1 MTTTPPPPPPP
12 PPPPATPPPPPA
24 APPPPQQPGVP
35 PPSMTPAER
44 FRAAYM
50 ARSQADY
57 YFEGM
62 GMVIFLTI
70 ITCGIFGFYVFYQ
83 LMRRM
88 RDHNRRR
95 LDLLES
101 ATEVAWQQANEQG
114 AADQLRPNFERIASN
129 LAVMRQMT
137 TDFRDPGIWLL
148 LAILTSI
155 AYFVGFV
162 FLDQD
167 LVRHDQAEG
176 AVEAELSAVLARLG
190 QTGPAPEPGRLKG
203 KQNYAGRIVASIFSC
218 GVYFYWWMYNEMDDV
233 NKHFLW
239 NWPWEDSLAGA
250 VNAMAP
256 AA

>member
-1 MTTTPPPPPPP
+1 MTTTPPPSPPPSEPPPP
-12 PPPPATPPPPPA
+12 PPQPAPPPA
-24 APPPPQQPGVP
+24 PQPPAASPI
-35 PPSMTPAER
+35 ER

-50 ARSQADY
+50 ARAPSDY

-83 LMRRM
+83 LMKRM

-101 ATEVAWQQANEQG
+101 ATVIAWQQASAQG
-114 AADQLRPNFERIASN
+114 VAEELRPNFERIATN
-129 LAVMRQMT
+129 VAVLRGLT
-137 TDFRDPGIWLL
+137 TEFRDPGIWLII
-148 LAILTSI
+148 AILTSI

-162 FLDQD
+162 FLDGD
-167 LVRHDQAEG
+167 LVKHDQAEG
-176 AVEAELSAVLARLG
+176 AIEAELSAIFARLG
-190 QTGPAPEPGRLKG
+190 QNVPAPDPARQKG

-218 GVYFYWWMYNEMDDV
+218 GVYFYRWMYNEMDDV

-239 NWPWEDSLAGA
+239 NWPWEDALAGA

-256 AA
+256 EAV

>member
-1 MTTTPPPPPPP
+1 MTSTPPPGGAQPPPP
-12 PPPPATPPPPPA
+12 SQ
-24 APPPPQQPGVP
+24 PPPPQQPAAVP
-35 PPSMTPAER
+35 PSLTPADR
-44 FRAAYM
+44 FRNAYAA
-50 ARSQADY
+50 RGQTDY
-57 YFEGM
+57 YFDGL
-62 GMVIFLTI
+62 GMVIFLII
-70 ITCGIFGFYVFYQ
+70 ITCGIYGYYVFYQ

-101 ATEVAWQQANEQG
+101 ANELAWQQASEQG
-114 AADQLRPNFERIASN
+114 VGEELRPNFERIATN

-148 LAILTSI
+148 LAILARGI
-155 AYFVGFV
+155 AEIVGFI

-167 LVRHDQAEG
+167 LVKHDQAEG
-176 AVEAELSAVLARLG
+176 AVEAELSAVFARLG
-190 QTGPAPEPGRLKG
+190 ENVPAPEPGRLKG
-203 KQNYAGRIVASIFSC
+203 NQNYAGRVVASIFSC
-218 GVYFYWWMYNEMDDV
+218 GVYVFWWTYNQMDDV

-250 VNAMAP
+250 VNALAP

>member
-1 MTTTPPPPPPP
+1 VPPQPA
-12 PPPPATPPPPPA
+12 ATPA
-24 APPPPQQPGVP
+24 D
-35 PPSMTPAER
+35 R
-44 FRAAYM
+44 FRAAYN
-50 ARSQADY
+50 ARAQTDY

-83 LMRRM
+83 LMKRM

-101 ATEVAWQQANEQG
+101 ATEIAWQQASERG
-114 AADQLRPNFERIASN
+114 VAEELRPNFERIATN
-129 LAVMRQMT
+129 LAVMRGLT
-137 TDFRDPGIWLL
+137 TEFRDPGIWLII
-148 LAILTSI
+148 AILTSI

-162 FLDQD
+162 FLDGD
-167 LVRHDQAEG
+167 LIKHDQAEG
-176 AVEAELSAVLARLG
+176 AVEAELSAIFARLG
-190 QTGPAPEPGRLKG
+190 QNVPAPDPARQKG

-218 GVYFYWWMYNEMDDV
+218 GVYFYWWMYNQMDDV

-250 VNAMAP
+250 VHNLTP
-256 AA
+256 QAA

>member
-1 MTTTPPPPPPP
+1 MTTTPPPSPPPP
-12 PPPPATPPPPPA
+12 PPSEPPPPPPQP
-24 APPPPQQPGVP
+24 APPPAPQP
-35 PPSMTPAER
+35 PAASPIER

-50 ARSQADY
+50 ARSQTDY

-101 ATEVAWQQANEQG
+101 ATEFAWQQASERG
-114 AADQLRPNFERIASN
+114 IAEELRPNFERISTN

-137 TDFRDPGIWLL
+137 TDFRDPGVWVVIS
-148 LAILTSI
+148 ILTTI
-155 AYFVGFV
+155 AYFVGFY

-167 LVRHDQAEG
+167 LIKHDQAEG
-176 AVEAELSAVLARLG
+176 AVEAELSAIFARLG
-190 QTGPAPEPGRLKG
+190 QNVPAPDPSRRKG
-203 KQNYAGRIVASIFSC
+203 PHNYVGRIVASIGSC
-218 GVYFYWWMYNEMDDV
+218 GVYFYWWLYNMMDDV

-239 NWPWEDSLAGA
+239 NWPWEEALS
-250 VNAMAP
+250 NAIQAMTP
-256 AA
+256 ETV

>member
-12 PPPPATPPPPPA
+12 PEAP
-24 APPPPQQPGVP
+24 PPPPQQPAP
-35 PPSMTPAER
+35 PPAPQPPAASPAQR
-44 FRAAYM
+44 FRNAYM
-50 ARSQADY
+50 ARGQTDY

-101 ATEVAWQQANEQG
+101 ATELAWQQASERG
-114 AADQLRPNFERIASN
+114 IAEELRPNFERISTN

-137 TDFRDPGIWLL
+137 TDFRDPGIWLVL
-148 LAILTSI
+148 FILAGGV
-155 AYFVGFV
+155 AHFVAFV

-167 LVRHDQAEG
+167 LVKHDQAEG
-176 AVEAELSAVLARLG
+176 AVEAELSAVYARLG
-190 QTGPAPEPGRLKG
+190 QNVPAPDPARQKG
-203 KQNYAGRIVASIFSC
+203 KQNYVGRIIASIASC
-218 GVYFYWWMYNEMDDV
+218 GVYFYWWMYNQMDDV
-233 NKHFLW
+233 NRHFQW
-239 NWPWEDSLAGA
+239 NWPWEDALAGA
-250 VNAMAP
+250 VQNMAP
-256 AA
+256 EAA

>member
-1 MTTTPPPPPPP
+1 MTTT
-12 PPPPATPPPPPA
+12 PPPATPPPPPPEPT
-24 APPPPQQPGVP
+24 PPPPTPQP
-35 PPSMTPAER
+35 PAASPTDR
-44 FRAAYM
+44 FRNAYAA
-50 ARSQADY
+50 RPQTDY
-57 YFEGM
+57 YFEGI

-83 LMRRM
+83 LMKRM

-101 ATEVAWQQANEQG
+101 ATELAWQRAGEQG
-114 AADQLRPNFERIASN
+114 VAEELRPNFERIATN
-129 LAVMRQMT
+129 VAVLRGLT
-137 TDFRDPGIWLL
+137 TEFRDPGIWVII
-148 LAILTSI
+148 AVLTSI

-162 FLDQD
+162 FLDGD
-167 LVRHDQAEG
+167 LIKHDQAEG
-176 AVEAELSAVLARLG
+176 AIEAELSAIFARLG
-190 QTGPAPEPGRLKG
+190 QNVPAPDPARQKG

-239 NWPWEDSLAGA
+239 NWPWEDSLASA
-250 VNAMAP
+250 VNAIAP